1 MKRQS
6 AKKATSKNP
15 TEKSPSNE
23 LLEVVSGG
31 QTGVDRAALDAAMEL
46 GFSVGGWCPRDRRS
60 EDGAVP
66 GHYPLKETAARSYSV
81 RTEWNVRDSDGTL
94 ILVLNEISSGTR
106 MTVEAARTHGKPL
119 KIEYLEPETKRGLL
133 SDENSETEQV
143 QSVVDWIRR
152 HKIAILN
159 VAGPRGSSSPEIYPR
174 AKRFLTLVLTALSE
188 TIGSPSA
195 SRAKASRRKS

>member
-1 MKRQS
+1 MKRQPSQGQSS
-6 AKKATSKNP
+6 ADTPERSQNR
-15 TEKSPSNE
+15 
-23 LLEVVSGG
+23 LRLEVISGG

-46 GFSVGGWCPRDRRS
+46 GLSVGGWCPRDRRS

-66 GHYPLKETAARSYSV
+66 GRYPLKETTARSYAV

-94 ILVLNEISSGTR
+94 ILVLNKISSGTR
-106 MTVEAARTHGKPL
+106 MTVDAARTHGKPL
-119 KIEYLEPETKRGLL
+119 KIEYLEPKSKMGLL

-143 QSVVDWIRR
+143 QSVVDWLRR
-152 HKIAILN
+152 HKIAVLN

-188 TIGSPSA
+188 LTRSNSL
-195 SRAKASRRKS
+195 SRTKMSRRKS